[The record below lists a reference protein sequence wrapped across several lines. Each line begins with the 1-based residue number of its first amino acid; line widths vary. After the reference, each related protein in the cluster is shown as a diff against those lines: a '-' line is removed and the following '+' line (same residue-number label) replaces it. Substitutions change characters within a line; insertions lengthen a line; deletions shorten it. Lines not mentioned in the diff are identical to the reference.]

1 VGYRDPSMGSPP
13 RRPAVSRRQ
22 FLYSG
27 AVAVVGLS
35 AACSDGSA
43 ASGATTTPGAT
54 PRTASPPTAP
64 PTTVPTAA
72 RFIASGP
79 AEGKRVGLT
88 FHTDGDL
95 GLASQLLGVLAD
107 RQVQI
112 TAFIVGQWLEANPD
126 WAKRLLDAGHEL
138 ANHTYTHL
146 TFADL
151 PPDQMTTEIT
161 RCRDVLVRLT
171 GSPGAFFRPSGTDD
185 GTTAPSD
192 LVLTRA
198 RDAGYA
204 TVLGF
209 DIDPLDY
216 QNPGADAVAQ
226 RTKDALHPGGIV
238 SLHFGHPG
246 TITALPAI
254 LDACDQQGLAPGTAS
269 SLLA

>member
-1 VGYRDPSMGSPP
+1 M
-13 RRPAVSRRQ
+13 
-22 FLYSG
+22 G
-27 AVAVVGLS
+27 AVAIAGIA
-35 AACSDGSA
+35 AACSDHGSS
-43 ASGATTTPGAT
+43 ASPSATTTSGSGPGT
-54 PRTASPPTAP
+54 GPVPTAP
-64 PTTVPTAA
+64 TTTAPTAA
-72 RFIASGP
+72 RFVASGP
-79 AEGKRVGLT
+79 AGGRRVALT

-107 RQVQI
+107 RHVHI
-112 TAFIVGQWLEANPD
+112 TAFIVGQWLDANPD
-126 WAKRLLDAGHEL
+126 WAKRLLDGGHEL

-151 PPDQMTTEIT
+151 PPDQMTSEIT

-185 GTTAPSD
+185 GTTAPSN

-198 RDAGYA
+198 REAGYA

-209 DIDPLDY
+209 DVDPLDY
-216 QNPGADAVAQ
+216 QNPGADTVGQ
-226 RTKDALHPGGIV
+226 RTADALHAGAIV

-246 TITALPAI
+246 TIAALPAI
-254 LDACDQQGLAPGTAS
+254 LDACDQRGLVPGTAS